1 MANHISPTS
10 NARLQISE
18 TRLPSAGARNR
29 LNILIDEIRG
39 TGELAVRYRNLLVE
53 WANETR
59 LIDEIRG
66 TSELAIRHR
75 NLLIEWANE
84 ARLIDETTDTDTPP
98 VSTQIVETWDQHEG
112 YSTVIPAGTMAGQ
125 EINRHRIVCAMA
137 YWAVTGIIPTLT
149 PGAGAFAITLLD
161 PIRAAQIRRSTNP
174 DPAIVNLHA
183 LIEAIRQ
190 AAVGKVDPYT
200 FARSLFGM
208 ITLDP
213 APGELR
219 PYLAEI
225 AFVQMLLG

>member
-1 MANHISPTS
+1 MANHISPIS
-10 NARLQISE
+10 NVRLQINE

-29 LNILIDEIRG
+29 LNTLINEIRG
-39 TGELAVRYRNLLVE
+39 TGELAIRYRNFLVG

-59 LIDEIRG
+59 YMADG
-66 TSELAIRHR
+66 
-75 NLLIEWANE
+75 
-84 ARLIDETTDTDTPP
+84 TTDTGTPP
-98 VSTQIVETWDQHEG
+98 VSTQIVETWDQYER
-112 YSTVIPAGTMAGQ
+112 YPTVIPTGTVTGQ
-125 EINRHRIVCAMA
+125 EINRNRIVCAMA
-137 YWAVTGIIPTLT
+137 YWAVTGTTPTLT
-149 PGAGAFAITLLD
+149 PGAGAFAATLLD

-183 LIEAIRQ
+183 LIEVMRQ
-190 AAVGKVDPYT
+190 AAAGKVDPYT
-200 FARSLFGM
+200 FARSLFEM